1 MEIKPQPS
9 VDHTPTVNLQSWS
22 ERPKRQV
29 SIKTDRD
36 YVFGNSRKSNN
47 EQYNSLLNSKKD
59 DDHEE
64 RVSHLTDA
72 SRIPIVRA
80 VEFKKPF
87 AQKVENF
94 NKSCFPF
101 NEPKPEIQQ
110 AEKEINHINPKPRP
124 SSFYLFGE
132 HLHANT
138 NESEE
143 NFRKSS
149 PSVETVVQKFVETR
163 TNSFENNG
171 SGRVS
176 INPCNMSNTSAIP
189 FRRKTVTHLNGSM
202 QRFSYLSGVSVNKD
216 PCNRTEGYTFKT
228 YKNKLVENEKP
239 SNGFHS
245 QVNEESYSSRPHTDN
260 DGLYVQKSTSKSC
273 SQNNGC
279 LKIITTNKSF
289 DLLPPPLPT
298 NNMSS
303 LKPVSYRVRSKSF
316 HSENTRDMLLSS
328 IKNFNR
334 DNLRKLH
341 IK

>member
-1 MEIKPQPS
+1 MEIKPRLS
-9 VDHTPTVNLQSWS
+9 VDHAPTVNLQSWS

-36 YVFGNSRKSNN
+36 YVFGNSRKNNN

-59 DDHEE
+59 ADHEE
-64 RVSHLTDA
+64 RISHSTDT

-87 AQKVENF
+87 AQKVENLK
-94 NKSCFPF
+94 KSCFPF
-101 NEPKPEIQQ
+101 DGPKPEVQQ
-110 AEKEINHINPKPRP
+110 AEKEMNHVDPKPRP

-132 HLHANT
+132 HLQSST
-138 NESEE
+138 NQSEE
-143 NFRKSS
+143 NFRKPS
-149 PSVETVVQKFVETR
+149 PPVETVVQRFVETR
-163 TNSFENNG
+163 ANSSENNG
-171 SGRVS
+171 SSCVS
-176 INPCNMSNTSAIP
+176 VNSCNMSNTSAIP
-189 FRRKTVTHLNGSM
+189 FRRKTVTHLNGNM
-202 QRFSYLSGVSVNKD
+202 QRFSYSSGVSMNKD
-216 PCNRTEGYTFKT
+216 SCNRIEGYTFKT
-228 YKNKLVENEKP
+228 YKNKLVENEKL

-245 QVNEESYSSRPHTDN
+245 EVNEESYSSRPN
-260 DGLYVQKSTSKSC
+260 ADGSYGQKSTSKSC

-279 LKIITTNKSF
+279 LKTIPTNKSF
-289 DLLPPPLPT
+289 DLLPPPVPPSSI
-298 NNMSS
+298 SS

-316 HSENTRDMLLSS
+316 HNENPRDMLLSS